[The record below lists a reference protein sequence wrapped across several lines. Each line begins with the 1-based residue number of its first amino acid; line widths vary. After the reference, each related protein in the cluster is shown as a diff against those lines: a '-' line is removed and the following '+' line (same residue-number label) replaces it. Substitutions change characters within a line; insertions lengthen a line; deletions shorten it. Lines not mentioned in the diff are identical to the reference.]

1 MAVIAPGLI
10 ESRSPRRF
18 WFMAPAACRCSSA
31 ASSEASRPMRLAVA
45 AAWRRTAEVC
55 SRTKSDS
62 FSSIGLDGCLVR
74 WLNCS
79 SMETV
84 YQKEL
89 SMANNGKW
97 DLARQVA
104 TVVGALFQVLAP
116 VIVPIGAIAKETPSL
131 VIPADYAFAIWGPFL
146 LCLAYA
152 TYQALPANGKN
163 PLLQRV
169 GWFLAGAFFLN
180 GLWEV
185 LVPLRQPVV
194 LQAILAGI
202 FACLAV
208 GYVRLVRSDRS
219 VWNRVDRWLVALPLG
234 LLFGWITAANV
245 VSFNDT
251 LVELGLSGSGV
262 GGALAGAF
270 LLLVGAVLASVVI
283 LVSGAGPLQSL
294 LAYAGAVLWA
304 PTGVVVNQYDASL
317 LTTGAALL
325 SGALVAIAIINT
337 LRGRRPHIGASRSVR
352 PEAAGGE
359 ADSFSPWTNFF

>member
-1 MAVIAPGLI
+1 
-10 ESRSPRRF
+10 
-18 WFMAPAACRCSSA
+18 
-31 ASSEASRPMRLAVA
+31 
-45 AAWRRTAEVC
+45 
-55 SRTKSDS
+55 
-62 FSSIGLDGCLVR
+62 
-74 WLNCS
+74 
-79 SMETV
+79 METV

-89 SMANNGKW
+89 SMSNNVKW

-131 VIPADYAFAIWGPFL
+131 VIPADYAFAIWGPIFL

-152 TYQALPANGKN
+152 TYQALPANGQN

-194 LQAILAGI
+194 LQAILGGI
-202 FACLAV
+202 FACLVV

-219 VWNRVDRWLVALPLG
+219 VWNRANRWLVALPLG

-251 LVELGLSGSGV
+251 LVELGLLGSGV

-283 LVSGAGPLQSL
+283 LVSGAGPLQGL

-304 PTGVVVNQYDASL
+304 LTGVVVNQYDVSL

-325 SGALVAIAIINT
+325 SGALVALAIINT
-337 LRGRRPHIGASRSVR
+337 LRGRRPNIAARRSVR
-352 PEAAGGE
+352 PRAAEGGG
-359 ADSFSPWTNFF
+359 

>member
-1 MAVIAPGLI
+1 MGN
-10 ESRSPRRF
+10 
-18 WFMAPAACRCSSA
+18 
-31 ASSEASRPMRLAVA
+31 
-45 AAWRRTAEVC
+45 
-55 SRTKSDS
+55 
-62 FSSIGLDGCLVR
+62 DGNR
-74 WLNCS
+74 
-79 SMETV
+79 
-84 YQKEL
+84 
-89 SMANNGKW
+89 

-104 TVVGALFQVLAP
+104 TVVGALFQILAGA
-116 VIVPIGAIAKETPSL
+116 IVPIGAIAGETPSL
-131 VIPADYAFAIWGPFL
+131 VRPSDYAFAIWGPIFL

-152 TYQALPANGKN
+152 AYQALPANRAN
-163 PLLQRV
+163 PLLRRV
-169 GWFLAGAFFLN
+169 GWFFAGAFFLN

-185 LVPLRQPVV
+185 LVPLRQPVL

-208 GYVRLVRSDRS
+208 AYLRLVRSEQS
-219 VWNRVDRWLVALPLG
+219 VWNRADRWLVALPLG

-251 LVELGLSGSGV
+251 LVELGLLGNGV

-270 LLLVGAVLASVVI
+270 LLLIGAVLASVVI

-304 PTGVVVNQYDASL
+304 LTGVVVNQYDASV

-325 SGALVAIAIINT
+325 SGALVAMALITT

-352 PEAAGGE
+352 PQAAGGGG
-359 ADSFSPWTNFF
+359 

>member
-45 AAWRRTAEVC
+45 AAWRRTAELC
-55 SRTKSDS
+55 LRTKSES
-62 FSSIGLDGCLVR
+62 FSSIELDGCLVW

-79 SMETV
+79 SMERV

-89 SMANNGKW
+89 SMSNNGKW

-116 VIVPIGAIAKETPSL
+116 AIVPIGAIAKETPSL
-131 VIPADYAFAIWGPFL
+131 VIPADYAFAIWGPIFL
-146 LCLAYA
+146 LCLASPPSR
-152 TYQALPANGKN
+152 ALPANGQN

-185 LVPLRQPVV
+185 LVPLRQPAV

-202 FACLAV
+202 FACLVV

-251 LVELGLSGSGV
+251 LVELGLLGNGV

-283 LVSGAGPLQSL
+283 LVSGAGPLQGL
-294 LAYAGAVLWA
+294 LAYG
-304 PTGVVVNQYDASL
+304 
-317 LTTGAALL
+317 
-325 SGALVAIAIINT
+325 
-337 LRGRRPHIGASRSVR
+337 GRRVR
-352 PEAAGGE
+352 GAGGGGGE
-359 ADSFSPWTNFF
+359 QR

>member
-1 MAVIAPGLI
+1 
-10 ESRSPRRF
+10 
-18 WFMAPAACRCSSA
+18 
-31 ASSEASRPMRLAVA
+31 
-45 AAWRRTAEVC
+45 
-55 SRTKSDS
+55 
-62 FSSIGLDGCLVR
+62 
-74 WLNCS
+74 
-79 SMETV
+79 MERV

-89 SMANNGKW
+89 SMSNNAKW

-116 VIVPIGAIAKETPSL
+116 AIVPIGAIAKETPSL
-131 VIPADYAFAIWGPFL
+131 VIPADYAFAIWGPIFL

-152 TYQALPANGKN
+152 TYQALPANGQN

-202 FACLAV
+202 FLCLAV
-208 GYVRLVRSDRS
+208 AYLRLVRSERS
-219 VWNRVDRWLVALPLG
+219 ILGRADRWLVALPLG

-251 LVELGLSGSGV
+251 LVETGLLGSGV
-262 GGALAGAF
+262 GGALVGACLLLAGA
-270 LLLVGAVLASVVI
+270 AVAYVVI
-283 LVSGAGPLQSL
+283 WVSKAGPLQAL
-294 LAYAGAVLWA
+294 LAYTGAVLWA
-304 PTGVVVNQYDASL
+304 LAGVVVNQYDTSL

-325 SGALVAIAIINT
+325 CAAPVTLATIST
-337 LRGRRPHIGASRSVR
+337 LRGRRAHIGAGRSVR
-352 PEAAGGE
+352 PRAAG
-359 ADSFSPWTNFF
+359 